1 MLDLPF
7 FKLAILC
14 TSSFCAGL
22 IDSMVGGGGLI
33 LIPTLLLLFPQMPIP
48 SVIGTNKFAAVQ
60 GMGMATLQYIRTVHI
75 PWHSMIP
82 AALAGFCSA
91 LVGAKALTVLD
102 SSILR
107 PVIVVLL
114 IAIAL
119 YTAFR
124 KDFGSIHAPHRTASQ
139 QRAISVALGMVLGL
153 YDGFFGPGTGS
164 FLIFGFIGF
173 LGFGFLDASSS
184 AKLVNFAMGCA
195 ALGYFL
201 WTGNVRFEIGIPLA
215 AFNIAGAFVG
225 ARLAVQKGSR
235 FVRGLFLVVVGG
247 VIAKLAWDMLR

>member
-1 MLDLPF
+1 MLDLPL
-7 FKLAILC
+7 FKLVILC
-14 TSSFCAGL
+14 GSSFCAGL
-22 IDSMVGGGGLI
+22 VDSMVGGGGLI

-48 SVIGTNKFAAVQ
+48 TVIGTNKFAAVQ
-60 GMGMATLQYIRTVHI
+60 GMGMATLQYIRTVQI

-82 AALAGFCSA
+82 AAAAGFCAA
-91 LVGAKALTVLD
+91 LFGAKALTVLD

-114 IAIAL
+114 VAIAL

-124 KDFGSIHAPHRTASQ
+124 KDFGSIHAPHRSAGE
-139 QRAISVALGMVLGL
+139 QRAISIALGATLGL

-164 FLIFGFIGF
+164 FLIFGFIGL

-184 AKLVNFAMGCA
+184 AKVVNFAMGCA

-201 WTGNVRFEIGIPLA
+201 WTENVRFEIGIPLA

-235 FVRGLFLVVVGG
+235 FVRVLFLVVVGG
-247 VIAKLAWDMLR
+247 VIAKLAWDMFG